1 MTRLAFLL
9 AGACVVALFSFGTAA
24 DDQPEAKKTGAA
36 LVADRVWWGAEFELT
51 LTAPDTGEKFQRTR
65 AGVVWDHLVFSNCFA
80 ADGKGAL
87 VAVVRFPKTKD
98 EFTLRSIGPAEDL
111 YALQIYQLEK
121 TFPKLHKKIVD
132 GAKDTPDVK
141 VGQPKLPDN
150 LKETDPVPKRLLP
163 VVMAAGMK
171 YGHREEFYAADE
183 GRILGTEEFVDAT
196 IHRIGE
202 PQRRICSSR
211 KNATAAGD
219 FQPDRL
225 LEAVEK
231 TYRVSRAEFCSRS
244 KSTAAVTAK
253 EILILTGLQLGAS
266 RRILSEITGLSSS
279 ALSRRCDAVRLKV
292 QDNVQIRDL
301 AGEIIKQYQSDH
313 H

>member
-9 AGACVVALFSFGTAA
+9 AGACVVALFSFGAAA

-51 LTAPDTGEKFQRTR
+51 LTAPGTGEKFQRRR

-111 YALQIYQLEK
+111 YALQIYQLER

-141 VGQPKLPDN
+141 VGQPKRPDN

-171 YGHREEFYAADE
+171 YEEKRPELMLRVKKDSHLFFPRAEKVAWS
-183 GRILGTEEFVDAT
+183 
-196 IHRIGE
+196 IHIDG
-202 PQRRICSSR
+202 
-211 KNATAAGD
+211 
-219 FQPDRL
+219 DRL
-225 LEAVEK
+225 FVTTRCRDRMYYATFHVEFRK
-231 TYRVSRAEFCSRS
+231 KASGIANEWEYVRVY
-244 KSTAAVTAK
+244 
-253 EILILTGLQLGAS
+253 
-266 RRILSEITGLSSS
+266 
-279 ALSRRCDAVRLKV
+279 
-292 QDNVQIRDL
+292 
-301 AGEIIKQYQSDH
+301 GEEKFKGE
-313 H
+313 

>member
-9 AGACVVALFSFGTAA
+9 AGACVVALFSFATAA

-121 TFPKLHKKIVD
+121 TFPQLHKKIVD

-141 VGQPKLPDN
+141 VGSPDLPKN
-150 LKETDPVPKRLLP
+150 AKAIDPIPPYLLTVFAAAAVKYEEKRPELMLRVKKHSHLFFP
-163 VVMAAGMK
+163 PAGRGQWSMLRD
-171 YGHREEFYAADE
+171 GDR
-183 GRILGTEEFVDAT
+183 LFVT
-196 IHRIGE
+196 T
-202 PQRRICSSR
+202 ICSDKMYYATFQVEFR
-211 KNATAAGD
+211 KKPGGGD
-219 FQPDRL
+219 AEWEYVRTHG
-225 LEAVEK
+225 LEAFK
-231 TYRVSRAEFCSRS
+231 
-244 KSTAAVTAK
+244 
-253 EILILTGLQLGAS
+253 
-266 RRILSEITGLSSS
+266 
-279 ALSRRCDAVRLKV
+279 
-292 QDNVQIRDL
+292 
-301 AGEIIKQYQSDH
+301 GE
-313 H
+313 